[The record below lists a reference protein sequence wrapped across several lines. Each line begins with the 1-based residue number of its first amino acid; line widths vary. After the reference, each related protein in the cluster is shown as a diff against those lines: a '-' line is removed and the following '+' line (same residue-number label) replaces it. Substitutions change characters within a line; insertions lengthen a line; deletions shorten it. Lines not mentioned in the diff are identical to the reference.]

1 MTRNRFILIWPIEC
15 RSADGHGALLCFASE
30 LRGLLPSQVIFL
42 VTMLELESMRSACVL
57 PASLPTYFV
66 NESVNGS
73 TALSLCMESV
83 ADKVAMTHFPTLCF
97 L

>member
-1 MTRNRFILIWPIEC
+1 
-15 RSADGHGALLCFASE
+15 
-30 LRGLLPSQVIFL
+30 
-42 VTMLELESMRSACVL
+42 MLELESMRSACGL